1 MPARVSPTGERVA
14 GIDGPDLC
22 YCLAARRT
30 ARQLTRVYDQ
40 HLAPI
45 GLSCSQFSIL
55 SFLERQPGITVPEL
69 AELMVMERTT
79 LVRALKPLQKAG
91 LVAAEFASG
100 KRNLELAL
108 TRAGHQRLDAAR
120 PHWETAQAA
129 VERDIG
135 VERAARLRQ
144 EILEIGGVI

>member
-1 MPARVSPTGERVA
+1 MPARVSSTGERSAV
-14 GIDGPDLC
+14 IDGPDLC

-40 HLAPI
+40 HLAPV

-69 AELMVMERTT
+69 AHLMVMERTT
-79 LVRALKPLQKAG
+79 LVRALKPLQAAG
-91 LVAAEFASG
+91 FVAAERAAG

-108 TRAGHQRLDAAR
+108 TQAGQQRLGAAR

-129 VERDIG
+129 LERDIG
-135 VERAARLRQ
+135 LERAARFRQ
-144 EILEIGGVI
+144 EILEIGGVV